1 MKGIHTLR
9 FYLLLTLVKS
19 CKNLIKLENVSA
31 SKTNLLISP
40 KCWVIRHSPETLV
53 TLVPAMPQLN
63 VDAVVAAAETVVVAA
78 AAVVV
83 VVVAAVAAVAVVV
96 QTPSLDFYA
105 SPLDSS
111 PRQHVCWD

>member
-1 MKGIHTLR
+1 M
-9 FYLLLTLVKS
+9 
-19 CKNLIKLENVSA
+19 
-31 SKTNLLISP
+31 LISP
-40 KCWVIRHSPETLV
+40 KCWVIRYSPETLV

-63 VDAVVAAAETVVVAA
+63 VDAVVVAAET
-78 AAVVV
+78 VVV
-83 VVVAAVAAVAVVV
+83 VVVAAAAAAAVV

>member
-1 MKGIHTLR
+1 M
-9 FYLLLTLVKS
+9 
-19 CKNLIKLENVSA
+19 IKLENVSA
-31 SKTNLLISP
+31 SKTKLLISP
-40 KCWVIRHSPETLV
+40 KCWVIRHSPERLV

-63 VDAVVAAAETVVVAA
+63 VDAVVVAAEIVVVVVAA
-78 AAVVV
+78 AA
-83 VVVAAVAAVAVVV
+83 AAVVV

>member
-1 MKGIHTLR
+1 VKGIHTLR

-40 KCWVIRHSPETLV
+40 KCWVICHSPETLV

-83 VVVAAVAAVAVVV
+83 VVVAAVAVVV